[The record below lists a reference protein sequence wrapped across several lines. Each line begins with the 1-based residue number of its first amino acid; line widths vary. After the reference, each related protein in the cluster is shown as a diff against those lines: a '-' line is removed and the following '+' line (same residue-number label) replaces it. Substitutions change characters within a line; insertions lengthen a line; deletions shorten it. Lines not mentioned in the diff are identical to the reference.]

1 MFSCLEGDEE
11 GSAIME
17 EREQKK
23 LKEEEEEMEQK
34 NVMEMQKKLKKQE
47 ERERKQSELTHMFME
62 ALPFK
67 FPHHQ
72 KRRLPNRRQKN
83 QNSGA
88 KNHGE
93 GSNVSE
99 RDHGRDAKQPSSG
112 DQKSNVSENH
122 FGGDGEEKFDDD
134 NKDNGAEGGNVVAA
148 EQKDSKKSTKKK
160 SEADDKS
167 VSSDKKDEDYLTMM
181 TLAEHEKE
189 LEKRKALKSD
199 EKTDLESK
207 ETPDEALESDPKER
221 KKALDKDFDSAQLLQ
236 NSTYEDDA
244 LFIKVA
250 GKHVTRFHG
259 ASKQDGQRSNGG
271 QQPINGERP
280 VGRSYRREN
289 RRPSSGPQFD
299 GERSRSGSCE
309 TRYDGERPNSSSRG
323 HGVEGKEAGG
333 GRERKG
339 SNGVQGD
346 KRSGSGGSNGGL
358 VHALTLEDSRKFP
371 DIEDTKQFPALGGPR
386 KA

>member
-1 MFSCLEGDEE
+1 MWSTTNMFSCLEGDEE

-72 KRRLPNRRQKN
+72 NRRIRIAMQRIMVKGLM
-83 QNSGA
+83 SRRGTTA
-88 KNHGE
+88 G
-93 GSNVSE
+93 
-99 RDHGRDAKQPSSG
+99 DAKQPSSG

-122 FGGDGEEKFDDD
+122 IGGDGEEKFDDD
-134 NKDNGAEGGNVVAA
+134 NKDNGAEGGNVAAA

-181 TLAEHEKE
+181 TLAEYEKE

-221 KKALDKDFDSAQLLQ
+221 KKS
-236 NSTYEDDA
+236 
-244 LFIKVA
+244 
-250 GKHVTRFHG
+250 
-259 ASKQDGQRSNGG
+259 
-271 QQPINGERP
+271 P
-280 VGRSYRREN
+280 
-289 RRPSSGPQFD
+289 
-299 GERSRSGSCE
+299 
-309 TRYDGERPNSSSRG
+309 
-323 HGVEGKEAGG
+323 
-333 GRERKG
+333 
-339 SNGVQGD
+339 
-346 KRSGSGGSNGGL
+346 
-358 VHALTLEDSRKFP
+358 
-371 DIEDTKQFPALGGPR
+371 
-386 KA
+386 

>member
-1 MFSCLEGDEE
+1 
-11 GSAIME
+11 
-17 EREQKK
+17 
-23 LKEEEEEMEQK
+23 
-34 NVMEMQKKLKKQE
+34 MEMQKKLKKQE

-83 QNSGA
+83 KNSDA

-122 FGGDGEEKFDDD
+122 IGGDGEEKFDDD
-134 NKDNGAEGGNVVAA
+134 NKDNGAEGGNVAAA
-148 EQKDSKKSTKKK
+148 EQKDSKKFTKKK

-167 VSSDKKDEDYLTMM
+167 VSSDKKDEDYLTMIM
-181 TLAEHEKE
+181 TLAEYEKE

-199 EKTDLESK
+199 
-207 ETPDEALESDPKER
+207 PKER
-221 KKALDKDFDSAQLLQ
+221 KKTLDKDFDSAQLLQ
-236 NSTYEDDA
+236 NETYADDA

-250 GKHVTRFHG
+250 GKHVTRVHG
-259 ASKQDGQRSNGG
+259 ASKQEGQRSNGG
-271 QQPINGERP
+271 QQSINGERH

-289 RRPSSGPQFD
+289 RRPSSGQQFD

-309 TRYDGERPNSSSRG
+309 TRYDGERPHSSRG

-339 SNGVQGD
+339 SNGVQG
-346 KRSGSGGSNGGL
+346 R
-358 VHALTLEDSRKFP
+358 
-371 DIEDTKQFPALGGPR
+371 
-386 KA
+386 

>member
-1 MFSCLEGDEE
+1 
-11 GSAIME
+11 
-17 EREQKK
+17 
-23 LKEEEEEMEQK
+23 MEQK

-47 ERERKQSELTHMFME
+47 ERERKQSELTQMFME

-83 QNSGA
+83 QNSDA

-122 FGGDGEEKFDDD
+122 IGGDGEEKFDDD
-134 NKDNGAEGGNVVAA
+134 NKDNGAEGGNVAAA
-148 EQKDSKKSTKKK
+148 EQKDSKKFTKKK

-167 VSSDKKDEDYLTMM
+167 VSSDKKDEDYLTMIM
-181 TLAEHEKE
+181 TLAEYEKE

-199 EKTDLESK
+199 EKTALESK

-221 KKALDKDFDSAQLLQ
+221 KKTLDKDFDSSRLHYKQQLLQ
-236 NSTYEDDA
+236 NESYEDDA

-250 GKHVTRFHG
+250 GKHVTRVDG
-259 ASKQDGQRSNGG
+259 ASKQDGHRSNGG
-271 QQPINGERP
+271 QQSINGERP

-289 RRPSSGPQFD
+289 RRPSSGQQFD
-299 GERSRSGSCE
+299 GERSSSGSCE
-309 TRYDGERPNSSSRG
+309 TRYDGERSHSSRG

-346 KRSGSGGSNGGL
+346 KRSGSGGGSNGGL
-358 VHALTLEDSRKFP
+358 VHALTLKDSRKFP

>member
-1 MFSCLEGDEE
+1 MWSTTNMFSCLEGDEE

-62 ALPFK
+62 ALPFQVSSSSEYIVILGK
-67 FPHHQ
+67 HE
-72 KRRLPNRRQKN
+72 RRLPNRRQKN
-83 QNSGA
+83 QNSDA

-122 FGGDGEEKFDDD
+122 IGGDGEEKFDDD
-134 NKDNGAEGGNVVAA
+134 NKDNGAEGGNVAAA

-181 TLAEHEKE
+181 TLAEYEKE

-199 EKTDLESK
+199 QKTDLESK
-207 ETPDEALESDPKER
+207 ETPEEALESDPKER
-221 KKALDKDFDSAQLLQ
+221 KKALDKDFDSTQLLQ
-236 NSTYEDDA
+236 NETYEDDA

-250 GKHVTRFHG
+250 GKHVTRVHG
-259 ASKQDGQRSNGG
+259 ASKQEGQRSNGG
-271 QQPINGERP
+271 QQSINGERP

-339 SNGVQGD
+339 SNGVQGEW
-346 KRSGSGGSNGGL
+346 RTSSCSN
-358 VHALTLEDSRKFP
+358 P
-371 DIEDTKQFPALGGPR
+371 
-386 KA
+386 

>member
-1 MFSCLEGDEE
+1 MWSTTNMFSCLEGDEE

-83 QNSGA
+83 QNSDA

-99 RDHGRDAKQPSSG
+99 RDHGRGAKQPSSG
-112 DQKSNVSENH
+112 DQKSNVFENH
-122 FGGDGEEKFDDD
+122 IGGDGEEKFDDD
-134 NKDNGAEGGNVVAA
+134 NKDNGAEGGNVAAA

-181 TLAEHEKE
+181 TLAEYEKE

-221 KKALDKDFDSAQLLQ
+221 KKTLDKDFYSAQLLQ
-236 NSTYEDDA
+236 NETYVQDFDKDDA

-250 GKHVTRFHG
+250 DVRIGGRVP
-259 ASKQDGQRSNGG
+259 ARSLMEKDQGVAAVKPG
-271 QQPINGERP
+271 TT
-280 VGRSYRREN
+280 GR
-289 RRPSSGPQFD
+289 GLTAAA
-299 GERSRSGSCE
+299 G
-309 TRYDGERPNSSSRG
+309 G

-358 VHALTLEDSRKFP
+358 VHALTLKDSRKFP
-371 DIEDTKQFPALGGPR
+371 DIEDIKQFPALGGPR